1 MSKRLHLE
9 ARDPCLSPPL
19 SASRM
24 HHPQLCALLS
34 VWRLL
39 LFSAQDPGVDR
50 VPGFLLFGLCSPFS
64 AHISLTDCFNIKN
77 CFFDCCSPREP
88 WMEVLLCR
96 TPWEPVTWTASAQPG
111 AQNEVWAPP
120 RETLATCRRL
130 WRDGRGVRGFLCLQG
145 TLQAAPRYVL
155 RSLIPRQQF
164 SK

>member
-39 LFSAQDPGVDR
+39 LFSAQDPGADR

-64 AHISLTDCFNIKN
+64 AHISLTDCFNIKTA
-77 CFFDCCSPREP
+77 S
-88 WMEVLLCR
+88 L
-96 TPWEPVTWTASAQPG
+96 TASAPG
-111 AQNEVWAPP
+111 NPEWKSCSAGHPGNLSPGQHLPNLEHRIKYELRPGRHW
-120 RETLATCRRL
+120 RLAGGCGEMAGECVGFSVSRKRCRL
-130 WRDGRGVRGFLCLQG
+130 PLGMC
-145 TLQAAPRYVL
+145 
-155 RSLIPRQQF
+155 
-164 SK
+164 